1 MYITIEETAEYIGMP
16 IEQVTKYV
24 LEGRIRSVHDGTQFM
39 INRDQFELYFK
50 QLEIAKQEI
59 TEWLNE
65 PLPPDRDIKD
75 ED

>member
-1 MYITIEETAEYIGMP
+1 MYITIEETAEYLGMP

-24 LEGRIRSVHDGTQFM
+24 LEGRIRAAHDGKQFM
-39 INRDQFELYFK
+39 INKSQFELYFK
-50 QLEIAKQEI
+50 QLEIAKQQMA
-59 TEWLNE
+59 EWLNE